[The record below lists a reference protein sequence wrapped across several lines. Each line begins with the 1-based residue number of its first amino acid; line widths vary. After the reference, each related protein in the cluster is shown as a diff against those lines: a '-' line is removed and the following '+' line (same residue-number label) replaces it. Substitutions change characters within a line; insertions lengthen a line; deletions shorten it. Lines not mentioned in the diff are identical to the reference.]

1 MKRYSFLFLVLMAL
15 FCGQRAVAQTAVP
28 YSENFEAYVADT
40 VPSSNY
46 GSSYN
51 VTPTAYPNNLM
62 PEGWK
67 VLGTSNSAMQT
78 PRAYVAKVSGQ
89 WGNNGALVMVSSAS
103 QPLVAILPRLA
114 AGLESLRL
122 TFKYHSPDMRFVI
135 GYTTSRSNASAF
147 VALDTVSASTSLT
160 TYTYNYANHDYPSSI
175 CYMAIKV
182 ADSSDA
188 YVSIDDVSVGSSQ
201 REHLIEVFANVD
213 TAGSVSGGGRYVSG
227 TNITL
232 TATPAP
238 GYRFFNWD
246 DGNAVNPRSVTV
258 GGADTY
264 VANFILDGQQSTNL
278 DVSVNTN
285 NDQMGSV
292 VGGGHYARGFYA
304 SLTAEPLNGYRFVC
318 WSNGSTERKILT
330 VVDATAYY
338 TALFARADSV
348 GTVYTITAR
357 ANNSSYGTVS
367 GASEKPYGA
376 KLTLTANP
384 SRGYT
389 FVNWS
394 DGNTENPR
402 TVTVTGTNVYIANFS
417 AESNTQ
423 RYRVSITSDNDYYGS
438 VGGSG
443 LYPAN
448 AYATALAVA
457 NSGLT
462 FQEWDNGEFSNPYTF
477 VVSCDTALVAHFDDG
492 TVITIDTFTVV
503 VRANNS
509 ALGTVEGGGRY
520 AANSVVTIVA
530 TPAEGAHFVRW
541 NDGPTDAT
549 RNVRV
554 TANVNYVAFF
564 EADEVPHTG
573 ISGVALD
580 EVKVFVRG
588 DAIVVRGATTCDVQI
603 FNAMG
608 RQVATGGHS
617 HECQFRV
624 PASGVYMVRIDGRP
638 KCSVAV
644 LR

>member
-1 MKRYSFLFLVLMAL
+1 MLCMQWAM
-15 FCGQRAVAQTAVP
+15 GQTAVP

-40 VPSSNY
+40 VPSTNY

-51 VTPTAYPNNLM
+51 VTPTDYPNNHIM

-67 VLGTSNSAMQT
+67 VLGSSNSALQT
-78 PRAYVAKVSGQ
+78 PRAYVAKVNSP
-89 WGNNGALVMVSSAS
+89 WGSNGALMMVSSAS
-103 QPLVAILPRLA
+103 QSLVAILPRLA
-114 AGLESLRL
+114 VGLESLRL
-122 TFKYHSPDMRFVI
+122 TFKYCSPDMRFVV
-135 GYTTSRSNASAF
+135 GYTTNRNNANSF
-147 VALDTVSASTSLT
+147 VALDTVSASATLAN
-160 TYTYNYANHDYPSSI
+160 YTYNYANHDFPASI

-182 ADSSDA
+182 ADSADS
-188 YVSIDDVSVGSSQ
+188 YVSIDNVVVERSQ

-232 TATPAP
+232 TATPAS

-246 DGNAVNPRSVTV
+246 DGSSVNPRSVTV

-278 DVSVNTN
+278 DVSVNTS

-292 VGGGHYARGFYA
+292 VGGGHYAQGFYA
-304 SLTAEPLNGYRFVC
+304 SLTAEPLDGYRFVC
-318 WSNGSTERKILT
+318 WSNGSTERKILMVVNAT
-330 VVDATAYY
+330 VYY
-338 TALFARADSV
+338 TALFAPADST
-348 GTVYTITAR
+348 GTIYTITANS
-357 ANNSSYGTVS
+357 NNSTYGNVS
-367 GASEKPYGA
+367 GASGKAYGE

-384 SRGYT
+384 RQGYT

-394 DGNTENPR
+394 DGNTDNPR
-402 TVTVTGTNVYIANFS
+402 MVTVTGDMTYTANFTTNG
-417 AESNTQ
+417 NTQ
-423 RYRVSITSDNDYYGS
+423 RYRVSVTSDNDFYGS

-443 LYPAN
+443 LYPTN
-448 AYATALAVA
+448 GYVTAFAVA
-457 NSGLT
+457 NSGLR
-462 FQEWDNGEFSNPYTF
+462 FQEWDNGELTNPYTF
-477 VVSCDTALVAHFDDG
+477 VVSRDTALVALFDDG
-492 TVITIDTFTVV
+492 TVITIDTFTVA
-503 VRANNS
+503 VRANNT

-520 AANSVVTIVA
+520 AANSVVTLVA

-541 NDGPTDAT
+541 NDGPTEPT

-554 TANVNYVAFF
+554 TANVSYVAFF
-564 EADEVPHTG
+564 EADEVPPHTG
-573 ISGVALD
+573 INGVALD

-588 DAIVVRGATTCDVQI
+588 NAIVVRGATTCDVQI

-617 HECQFRV
+617 HECLFRM